1 MTPSRQAFGLL
12 LATIYSAD
20 APGMA
25 SRPVGSDTQGLLF
38 AVDQLSRRHLLV
50 PVTEEFAFTEEVG
63 ESLSLKEWRHPST
76 DSRYL
81 DLVCTSDQFAE
92 VFSSLVDDIVRRM
105 TPRTETPAAVVQSVL
120 SEWRHLLHRAKPMS
134 GDAARGLVGELEV
147 LGQLARRNPI
157 YALDCWSGP
166 SGAVHDFTTKHGD
179 LEVKASV
186 REGMDVVISRLDQLD
201 CTTDHDLFLIR
212 LQVEESVK
220 GLTISEKVD
229 QLVHDGL
236 SRSSLVEQLA
246 RYGFLL
252 GEDPD
257 TTRYSVLSA
266 MAWQVT
272 PKFPGLR
279 SWDLPKERRGAIT
292 QVKYTLDLVSAPDPL
307 GTEFETVLDRL
318 MAN

>member
-25 SRPVGSDTQGLLF
+25 SRPVGSDAQGLLF

-50 PVTEEFAFTEEVG
+50 PVTEEFAFTEEIG
-63 ESLSLKEWRHPST
+63 ESLCLREWRHPRT
-76 DSRYL
+76 HCRYL

-92 VFSSLVDDIVRRM
+92 VFSSLVDDIIRRI
-105 TPRTETPAAVVQSVL
+105 TPKTETPAAVVQTVL
-120 SEWRHLLHRAKPMS
+120 SEWRHLLHRSKAMS
-134 GDAARGLVGELEV
+134 SDAARGLVGELEV
-147 LGQLARRNPI
+147 LGWLARRNPH
-157 YALDCWSGP
+157 YALECWSGP
-166 SGAVHDFTTKHGD
+166 SGAVHDFTAKHGD

-186 REGMDVVISRLDQLD
+186 KEGMDIVISRLDQLD
-201 CTTDHDLFLIR
+201 CTIEHDLFLVR
-212 LQVEESVK
+212 LRVEESVN
-220 GLTISEKVD
+220 GLTIAEKVD

-279 SWDLPKERRGAIT
+279 SSDLPKERRDAIT
-292 QVKYTLDLVSAPDPL
+292 KVKYTLDLVSAPNPL
-307 GTEFETVLDRL
+307 GDKFETVLNR
-318 MAN
+318 MMTN